1 MIIRSTTFIK
11 SAVNP
16 DAYPDAIL
24 PEVAFCGRSNVGKSS
39 LINIL
44 VNRKSLVRT
53 SSTPGRTQL
62 INFFTVNDTLSLVDL
77 PGFGYA
83 EVPLPVKKAWGPMM
97 RTYFEG
103 RPNLCAVILLFDIR
117 RIPREEELMLI
128 DWTRQYDIPLIPVVT
143 KADKI
148 TKGQR
153 AKHVKDIS
161 AASGIDA
168 NEFILFSTVSR
179 EGRDAIWD
187 RIEAATAG
195 FALSQGERSERDA
208 EEGEPE
214 V

>member
-16 DAYPDAIL
+16 DAYPDPIL

-83 EVPLPVKKAWGPMM
+83 EVPLPVK
-97 RTYFEG
+97 
-103 RPNLCAVILLFDIR
+103 RPG
-117 RIPREEELMLI
+117 
-128 DWTRQYDIPLIPVVT
+128 
-143 KADKI
+143 
-148 TKGQR
+148 GQ
-153 AKHVKDIS
+153 
-161 AASGIDA
+161 
-168 NEFILFSTVSR
+168 
-179 EGRDAIWD
+179 
-187 RIEAATAG
+187 
-195 FALSQGERSERDA
+195 
-208 EEGEPE
+208 
-214 V
+214 

>member
-1 MIIRSTTFIK
+1 
-11 SAVNP
+11 
-16 DAYPDAIL
+16 
-24 PEVAFCGRSNVGKSS
+24 
-39 LINIL
+39 
-44 VNRKSLVRT
+44 
-53 SSTPGRTQL
+53 
-62 INFFTVNDTLSLVDL
+62 
-77 PGFGYA
+77 
-83 EVPLPVKKAWGPMM
+83 MM

-103 RPNLCAVILLFDIR
+103 RPSLCAVILLFDIR
-117 RIPREEELMLI
+117 RIPRAEELMLI

-179 EGRDAIWD
+179 EGREAIWG

-195 FALSQGERSERDA
+195 FTLSQVEGSERSEA
-208 EEGEPE
+208 EVEPE
-214 V
+214 E